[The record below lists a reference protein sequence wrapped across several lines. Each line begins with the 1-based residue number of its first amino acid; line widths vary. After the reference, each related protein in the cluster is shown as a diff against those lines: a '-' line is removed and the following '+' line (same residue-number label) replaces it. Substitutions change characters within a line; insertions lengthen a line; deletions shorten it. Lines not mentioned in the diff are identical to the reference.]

1 MVDIPERPGLRRS
14 YLSVGGTVFGWRLY
28 QGWFHRHGTLVG
40 VTMKRLLVGLVLA
53 LAVVGCQGDR
63 SGERLAES
71 VPGASTTTVGQ
82 QAVAPVGVPS
92 ACTATATTALLKGF
106 FAALSAGRVRDLD
119 GFFAPASRFMWYANG
134 VRPALRLNGIA
145 RDRGSLLGY
154 LQRRQAKH
162 ERITVDAV
170 DFNGYRA
177 SDRTGHFGMLLRR
190 SADDIPGGPQLL
202 GGKGAVDCDAQRLMV
217 VAIGIRP

>member
-1 MVDIPERPGLRRS
+1 M
-14 YLSVGGTVFGWRLY
+14 
-28 QGWFHRHGTLVG
+28 Q
-40 VTMKRLLVGLVLA
+40 RLLVGLMLA
-53 LAVVGCQGDR
+53 LAVTGCQADR
-63 SGERLAES
+63 SGERLTEP

-82 QAVAPVGVPS
+82 QALEPVGMPT
-92 ACTATATTALLKGF
+92 ACTATATTALLRGF

-119 GFFAPASRFMWYANG
+119 AFFAPASRFMWYANA
-134 VRPALRLNGIA
+134 VRPALRMNSIA

-154 LQRRQAKH
+154 LQRRQAKR
-162 ERITVDAV
+162 ERIRVDWV

-177 SDRTGHFGMLLRR
+177 SDRTGHFAMLLRR

-217 VAIGIRP
+217 VAIGVRP